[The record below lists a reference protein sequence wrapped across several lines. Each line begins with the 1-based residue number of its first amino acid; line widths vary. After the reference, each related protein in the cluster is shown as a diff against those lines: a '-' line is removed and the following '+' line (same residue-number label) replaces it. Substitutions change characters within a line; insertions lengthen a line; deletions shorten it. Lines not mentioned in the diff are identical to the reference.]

1 MSEKKNLM
9 TRAAVPA
16 SVAKADFKKSFAV
29 GESGAK
35 KQLTIKLDEAR
46 HRKLK
51 TYASQNGTTITE
63 LISGYI
69 DDL

>member
-1 MSEKKNLM
+1 MSKKKNLM

-29 GESGAK
+29 GESVLK
-35 KQLTIKLDEAR
+35 KQLTIKLDEVR

-63 LISGYI
+63 LISVYI
-69 DDL
+69 DNL

>member
-9 TRAAVPA
+9 TRAVSP
-16 SVAKADFKKSFAV
+16 SIGVKANFKKSFTAADA
-29 GESGAK
+29 SPK
-35 KQLTIKLDEAR
+35 KQLTIKLDETR

-51 TYASQNGTTITE
+51 THASQNGTTITE

-69 DDL
+69 DNL

>member
-9 TRAAVPA
+9 TRAVSVPG
-16 SVAKADFKKSFAV
+16 SAKANFKKSFTAADA
-29 GESGAK
+29 SPK

-51 TYASQNGTTITE
+51 TYASQNGTTITD

-69 DDL
+69 DNL

>member
-9 TRAAVPA
+9 TRAVGT
-16 SVAKADFKKSFAV
+16 SGSGKADFKKSFTAADA
-29 GESGAK
+29 SPK

-63 LISGYI
+63 LISSYI
-69 DDL
+69 DNL

>member
-29 GESGAK
+29 GDSVSK
-35 KQLTIKLDEAR
+35 KQLTVKLDEAR

-51 TYASQNGTTITE
+51 TYASQNGTTITD

-69 DDL
+69 DSL

>member
-1 MSEKKNLM
+1 MADKKNLM
-9 TRAAVPA
+9 TRSTRVGMQ
-16 SVAKADFKKSFAV
+16 KADFKKAFAQ
-29 GESGAK
+29 GEVVPK

-51 TYASQNGTTITE
+51 TYASQNGVTITE

-69 DDL
+69 DSL

>member
-1 MSEKKNLM
+1 MSEKMNLM
-9 TRAAVPA
+9 TRAV
-16 SVAKADFKKSFAV
+16 STSGGAKADFKKSFTAADT
-29 GESGAK
+29 SPK

-51 TYASQNGTTITE
+51 TYASQNGTTITD

-69 DDL
+69 DNL

>member
-16 SVAKADFKKSFAV
+16 SVVKADFKKSFAAGDSV
-29 GESGAK
+29 PK

-51 TYASQNGTTITE
+51 VYASERGVTITE
-63 LISGYI
+63 VVSEFI
-69 DDL
+69 DNL

>member
-9 TRAAVPA
+9 TRATVPA
-16 SVAKADFKKSFAV
+16 SVAKADFKKSFAA
-29 GESGAK
+29 GESMPK

-51 TYASQNGTTITE
+51 VYSSERGVTITD

-69 DDL
+69 DNL

>member
-16 SVAKADFKKSFAV
+16 SVAKADFKKSFAA
-29 GESGAK
+29 GDSGPK

-51 TYASQNGTTITE
+51 VYASERGVTITD
-63 LISGYI
+63 LVSAYI
-69 DDL
+69 DNL

>member
-16 SVAKADFKKSFAV
+16 SVAKADFKKSFAA
-29 GESGAK
+29 GESVPK

-51 TYASQNGTTITE
+51 TYASQNGTTITD

-69 DDL
+69 DSL

>member
-9 TRAAVPA
+9 TRGVGAPGG
-16 SVAKADFKKSFAV
+16 AKADFKKSFTAADA
-29 GESGAK
+29 SPK
-35 KQLTIKLDEAR
+35 KQLTIKLDEMR

-51 TYASQNGTTITE
+51 TYASQNGTTITK

-69 DDL
+69 DNL

>member
-9 TRAAVPA
+9 TRVAVPA

-29 GESGAK
+29 GESVPK

-51 TYASQNGTTITE
+51 TYASQNGTTITD

-69 DDL
+69 DSL

>member
-35 KQLTIKLDEAR
+35 KQLTIKLDEVR

-51 TYASQNGTTITE
+51 VYASQNGTTITE

-69 DDL
+69 DTL

>member
-1 MSEKKNLM
+1 MTEKKNLM
-9 TRAAVPA
+9 TRTPSAQGAT
-16 SVAKADFKKSFAV
+16 KADFKKSFTSA
-29 GESGAK
+29 ESAPK

-63 LISGYI
+63 LVSGYI
-69 DDL
+69 DSL

>member
-9 TRAAVPA
+9 TRVTVPA

-29 GESGAK
+29 GVSGPK
-35 KQLTIKLDEAR
+35 KQMTIKLDEAR

-51 TYASQNGTTITE
+51 VYASERGVTITE
-63 LISGYI
+63 VVSGFI
-69 DDL
+69 DSL

>member
-16 SVAKADFKKSFAV
+16 SVTKADFKKSFAA
-29 GESGAK
+29 GESGPK

-51 TYASQNGTTITE
+51 VYASERGVTITE
-63 LISGYI
+63 VVSGFI
-69 DDL
+69 DSL

>member
-9 TRAAVPA
+9 TREAVPA
-16 SVAKADFKKSFAV
+16 SVAKADFKKSFAAGNPV
-29 GESGAK
+29 LK
-35 KQLTIKLDEAR
+35 KQLTIKLDEER

-63 LISGYI
+63 LISVYI
-69 DDL
+69 DNL

>member
-9 TRAAVPA
+9 TRAV
-16 SVAKADFKKSFAV
+16 STSGGAKADFKKSFTATD
-29 GESGAK
+29 ALPK

-51 TYASQNGTTITE
+51 TYASQKGTTITE
-63 LISGYI
+63 FISGYI
-69 DDL
+69 DNL

>member
-1 MSEKKNLM
+1 MSDKKNLM
-9 TRAAVPA
+9 TRAV
-16 SVAKADFKKSFAV
+16 STSGGAKADFKKSFTAADA
-29 GESGAK
+29 SPK

-51 TYASQNGTTITE
+51 THASQNGTTITE

-69 DDL
+69 DNL

>member
-9 TRAAVPA
+9 TRAAMPA

-29 GESGAK
+29 GESVLK
-35 KQLTIKLDEAR
+35 KQLTIKLDEER

-63 LISGYI
+63 LISVYI
-69 DDL
+69 DNL